1 MSKYDSQSLH
11 TSQIWSMKVTKQP
24 DGWSSDYYKI
34 PPGTTELGDLIEHR
48 NMNFNVGNIFKAAYR
63 LGSKPG
69 VSDLYDLKKILW
81 FVQREIARIENVK
94 DNEIS

>member
-1 MSKYDSQSLH
+1 M
-11 TSQIWSMKVTKQP
+11 TNIP

-34 PPGTTELGDLIEHR
+34 PVGASELGDLIEHR
-48 NMNFNVGNIFKAAYR
+48 NMNFNIGNIFKAAYR

-81 FVQREIARIENVK
+81 FVEREIKRIEKSK
-94 DNEIS
+94 DDKQSDEVSYSGA